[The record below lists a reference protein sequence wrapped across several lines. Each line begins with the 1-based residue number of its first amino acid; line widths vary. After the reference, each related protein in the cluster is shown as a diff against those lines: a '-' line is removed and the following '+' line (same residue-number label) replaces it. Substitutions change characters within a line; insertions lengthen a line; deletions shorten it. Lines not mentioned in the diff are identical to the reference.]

1 MLLPLQQPGAFY
13 LQFPIGEGIQNR
25 LTFKPKGGDGT
36 KEGSLDP
43 SRKGD
48 HTECAPRQD
57 IQGVGHHTDS
67 LLES

>member
-1 MLLPLQQPGAFY
+1 MLLPLQQSRA
-13 LQFPIGEGIQNR
+13 LNLRFPISEGIQNG

-48 HTECAPRQD
+48 HAKGAPRQD
-57 IQGVGHHTDS
+57 AQGIKCCT
-67 LLES
+67 